1 MKLRQTRYTPK
12 KRRNPLLKAL
22 TAVLVVILLVMWLNM
37 DRFGFEFS
45 DMLIA
50 TGIALILLSVAN
62 ANRKKEKEIEISDKQ
77 LEEMRDKIGKDEY
90 STSSMY
96 FDEEF
101 K

>member
-12 KRRNPLLKAL
+12 KKRNPLLKAL
-22 TAVLVVILLVMWLNM
+22 MSILIVLLLVMWLNM
-37 DRFGFEFS
+37 ERFGFEFS

-50 TGIALILLSVAN
+50 TGIALILLSIAN
-62 ANRKKEKEIEISDKQ
+62 ANRKMEKDIEISDKQ

-96 FDEEF
+96 FDEEL

>member
-22 TAVLVVILLVMWLNM
+22 MAVLVVILLVMWLNM
-37 DRFGFEFS
+37 DRFGVEFS

-50 TGIALILLSVAN
+50 TGIALILLSIAN
-62 ANRKKEKEIEISDKQ
+62 ANRKMEKDIEISDKQ

-90 STSSMY
+90 STSAMY

>member
-22 TAVLVVILLVMWLNM
+22 MAVLVVILLVMWLNM
-37 DRFGFEFS
+37 DRFGVKFS

-50 TGIALILLSVAN
+50 TGIALILLSIAN
-62 ANRKKEKEIEISDKQ
+62 ANRKMEKDIEISDKQ

-90 STSSMY
+90 STSAMY
-96 FDEEF
+96 FDEDL

>member
-22 TAVLVVILLVMWLNM
+22 MAVLVVILLVMWLNM
-37 DRFGFEFS
+37 DRFGLKFS

-50 TGIALILLSVAN
+50 TGIVLILLSIAN
-62 ANRKKEKEIEISDKQ
+62 ANRRMEKEIEISDKQ

-96 FDEEF
+96 FDENL